1 MLRAHHCVRCGDPMP
16 LGRRVDRKYCRAS
29 CRTSAYRE
37 RRREAAP
44 RRMRRERPRSGG
56 QPLPPDLV
64 LALRQIPPAILAAL
78 AQWFSEHASAEQLTA
93 ARQRI
98 AELEQQVHR
107 LRAEHA
113 HAVQRE
119 EHRREQQRQRD
130 EESAQQ
136 ARDQHAREAEERQ
149 RTEAATK
156 QIVELKDA
164 LWKLEVEST
173 ERTEALKRERAE
185 HAHTEQAAAQEATEQ
200 SRQLHR
206 VLSER
211 DQAKA
216 EALGLRKQLYAE
228 QARCEELQ
236 AQVTAAQR
244 EGRERKQ
251 EPKRTPSEGRR
262 AASTTRQ
269 EAQRFRSPPAEP
281 SEPAASGRKRQPS
294 AATDDEDE
302 LLPLMMDYVVLR
314 EDLAYKARQ
323 RGVDTGWSFLPNR
336 SREMVAARAM
346 ALAVQFRRHF
356 YNRPGRPAALQPRWI
371 VYDHKMDDASEA
383 MLQAELRLELEKL
396 REKLAR
402 TR

>member
-1 MLRAHHCVRCGDPMP
+1 M
-16 LGRRVDRKYCRAS
+16 DRKYCRAS

-44 RRMRRERPRSGG
+44 RRTRRERPRPGG
-56 QPLPPDLV
+56 EPLPPDLV
-64 LALRQIPPAILAAL
+64 PALRQIPPAILAAL
-78 AQWFSEHASAEQLTA
+78 ARWFSEHASAEQLTA

-113 HAVQRE
+113 HAAQQE

-136 ARDQHAREAEERQ
+136 ARNQQEREAEERQ
-149 RTEAATK
+149 RAEAATK

-173 ERTEALKRERAE
+173 ERAEALKKERAA
-185 HAHTEQAAAQEATEQ
+185 HAHTRQAAAQEATEQ
-200 SRQLHR
+200 SRQLQR
-206 VLSER
+206 ARAEK
-211 DQAKA
+211 DGAEA
-216 EALGLRKQLYAE
+216 EALGLRKQLYAA
-228 QARCEELQ
+228 QARYEELQ
-236 AQVTAAQR
+236 AQLAAAQR
-244 EGRERKQ
+244 EARERKQ
-251 EPKRTPSEGRR
+251 EPKRAPIAVRR
-262 AASTTRQ
+262 EASTTRQ
-269 EAQRFRSPPAEP
+269 EAQRFRPPPVEP
-281 SEPAASGRKRQPS
+281 SEPAPSRRKRQPS
-294 AATDDEDE
+294 ATTDEEDE
-302 LLPLMMDYVVLR
+302 LMPLMMDYVVLR

-336 SREMVAARAM
+336 SREMVIARAM

-371 VYDHKMDDASEA
+371 VYDHQMDDASEA
-383 MLQAELRLELEKL
+383 MLKAELRLELEKL
-396 REKLAR
+396 RGKLAR